1 MKRKGVFRNENG
13 NVAVL
18 MALSMTMLIGF
29 VALAVD
35 GGLALL
41 ERSRLQRAA
50 DAAAL
55 AGVLELPERPEQ
67 ATEHARNAAALNG
80 VAASAINVAFS
91 DDRRDITVTARRTV
105 PFYFA
110 PVLGVNGASMSAEA
124 TARIAPLASGLKAV
138 PLGVEHTTSL
148 AFGTRVVLKVG
159 ASAGP
164 GSFGALVLSGTG
176 ASEYERDL
184 REGYPQLLRT
194 GTVLATQTGNIAGP
208 TKRAA
213 DEIIARCPS
222 ATYLNYPI
230 NCERAVLVPMVRA
243 VTVDQNQVKQVV
255 VTGFATFF
263 IESVSSTSAGAEV
276 VGRFIRRTASGEI
289 GDDAPNYG
297 TFGTRL
303 IR

>member
-1 MKRKGVFRNENG
+1 MRRKGVFRNENG

-67 ATEHARNAAALNG
+67 AAEHARNAAAMNG
-80 VAASAINVAFS
+80 VAAAAVNVEFS
-91 DDRRDITVTARRTV
+91 EDRRDITVTARRSV

-110 PVLGVNGASMSAEA
+110 PVLGVNAAEMHAAA
-124 TARIAPLASGLKAV
+124 TARIAPLSSGFGAV

-148 AFGTRVVLKVG
+148 TFGTRVALKVG
-159 ASAGP
+159 TSAAP
-164 GSFGALVLSGTG
+164 GAFGALVLSGTG
-176 ASEYERDL
+176 ASNYENDL

-194 GTVLATQTGNIAGP
+194 GTLLDTQTGNIAGP

-222 ATYLNYPI
+222 ATYLDYPI
-230 NCERAVLVPMVRA
+230 DCARAVLVPMVRPIVA
-243 VTVDQNQVKQVV
+243 DNQVKQVV

-276 VGRFIRRTASGEI
+276 IGRFIRRTASGEV